1 MKLWKRKKTWT
12 KVRIKKSNGYFEV
25 FLDEKRILTPE
36 SNKIELPTK
45 NLALAIAKEWDI
57 QKDVIN
63 KKAMP
68 YNGLVNSAIDNVSMN
83 FQHFIEKLIDYA
95 DTETICY
102 RAESPEELVLLQ
114 SEQWDPLLNW
124 LKTEFEINL
133 ELRAGIKYKSQS
145 TVELEK
151 LRPLLTGYDNFKLTS
166 LYNLVALSGSLIIS
180 LAVLRG
186 NLTAEK
192 GWEIAM
198 LEENWQREQW
208 GQDEE
213 SIHHYENKLAEFITA
228 QNFSKLLR

>member
-1 MKLWKRKKTWT
+1 MLTYI
-12 KVRIKKSNGYFEV
+12 VCDIEANGPIPGPYSMISFGAVAVNKE
-25 FLDEKRILTPE
+25 EGIL
-36 SNKIELPTK
+36 
-45 NLALAIAKEWDI
+45 
-57 QKDVIN
+57 
-63 KKAMP
+63 
-68 YNGLVNSAIDNVSMN
+68 G
-83 FQHFIEKLIDYA
+83 
-95 DTETICY
+95 
-102 RAESPEELVLLQ
+102 
-114 SEQWDPLLNW
+114 
-124 LKTEFEINL
+124 EFEINL

-145 TVELEK
+145 TLELEK
-151 LRPLLTGYDNFKLTS
+151 LRPLLTGYDSFKLTS

-213 SIHHYENKLAEFITA
+213 SIHHYENKLAEFIIA

>member
-12 KVRIKKSNGYFEV
+12 KVSIKKSNGYFEV

-36 SNKIELPTK
+36 SNKIVLPTK
-45 NLALAIAKEWDI
+45 TLALAIATEWDS

-68 YNGLVNSAIDNVSMN
+68 FNALVNSTIDNVSSN
-83 FQHFIEKLIDYA
+83 FHQFIEKLIDYA
-95 DTETICY
+95 DTEAICY
-102 RAESPEELVLLQ
+102 RAESPKELVSSQ
-114 SEQWDPLLNW
+114 SEKWDPLLKW

-133 ELRAGIKYKSQS
+133 ELRAGIKYEPQS
-145 TVELEK
+145 TLELEK
-151 LRPLLTGYDNFKLTS
+151 FRPLLTGYDSFKLTS
-166 LYNLVALSGSLIIS
+166 LYNLVALSGSLVIS

-192 GWEIAM
+192 GWEIAL
-198 LEENWQREQW
+198 LEENWQREKW

-213 SIHHYENKLAEFITA
+213 SIQHYENKLAEFIIA
-228 QNFSKLLR
+228 HNFSKLLR